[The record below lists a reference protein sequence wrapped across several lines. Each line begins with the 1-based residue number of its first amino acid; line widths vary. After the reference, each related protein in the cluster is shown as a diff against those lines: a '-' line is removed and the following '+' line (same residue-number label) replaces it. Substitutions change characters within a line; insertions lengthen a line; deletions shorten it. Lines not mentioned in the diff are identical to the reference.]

1 MGQNKVHGSSMCRTA
16 LPQQAFGAKRALGT
30 LIISLT
36 LLMLLMLPP
45 TITDAA
51 PAKTDEDVK
60 RIQTLIQHGYPDKA
74 VTEAKRTLS
83 RKKVRNTT
91 RFQLLG
97 LIADAEYIHASA
109 SFFDNIDAAVEANKA
124 LLQEFPQRSDGAR
137 IRWRI
142 VKLYWKN
149 RQVDAALAA
158 TQKLR
163 SIHGHS
169 KESHL
174 SWLVDAQINYHLGR
188 YSKARSALLQFSL
201 QSHGKKE
208 QAQQLVWTGMIDIK
222 EDRFKQ
228 AIKGFNNSFRVDQSV
243 IRSNPELF
251 AEYIILLSKLNH
263 NALAMQYS
271 NDFLASYSDTKSRPK
286 VRLMRADLLSKETDN
301 HGDEEAMREYMNLS
315 EQHAETTLGRQAFMR
330 KVMLQ
335 IKTKDDFQSLK
346 PALVAFKKLAR
357 HFQMSIIED
366 EATLN
371 QAILWA
377 RLAKS
382 KADDAPAGSIDAAL
396 ENFAKAT
403 AGTSQEIRIKA
414 ITKGQ
419 AIFEEYLKILLDKN
433 KLLQSVALWKRYPT
447 LRDKVHDQTKF
458 KIAHAMRL
466 LTQYDQA
473 EKLLNRLYLRH
484 SGTLRGQQIK
494 LEQARLWLDTK
505 NPKGI
510 DHINRWLSEH
520 EFTIYRPELLLLV
533 AQMQLSTQRF
543 DAAFQTIVQI
553 SPDDLIQGLRPDYW
567 KLRANIAE
575 ARKRW
580 HVASHAWKQFGLNN
594 LDNKALALRRRALAL
609 FKAEDY
615 AAAEPLWL
623 RIPEVDQDPGWRY
636 YLNMSRYHNGKWQQ
650 ALKELRLLEKDKK
663 AGIYNALASLALAE
677 HEANQI
683 LKENP

>member
-1 MGQNKVHGSSMCRTA
+1 MVFHKSHNDC
-16 LPQQAFGAKRALGT
+16 PKRLLA
-30 LIISLT
+30 LIIGLA
-36 LLMLLMLPP
+36 LLMLLP
-45 TITDAA
+45 TPTDAA
-51 PAKTDEDVK
+51 PAKVDTEIK

-74 VTEAKRTLS
+74 VIEAKRALS
-83 RKKVRNTT
+83 HRKVRNTT

-109 SFFDNIDAAVEANKA
+109 SFFDDIDAAVEANKA
-124 LLQEFPQRSDGAR
+124 VLQEFPQRSDGAR

-174 SWLVDAQINYHLGR
+174 SWLVDAQINYHLRR
-188 YSKARSALLQFSL
+188 YSKSRSALLQFSL
-201 QSHGKKE
+201 QSRGKKE
-208 QAQQLVWTGMIDIK
+208 QAQQLAWTGMIDIK

-228 AIKGFNNSFRVDQSV
+228 AIKGFDHAFRVDQSV

-251 AEYIILLSKLNH
+251 AEYIMLLSKLNR

-271 NDFLASYSDTKSRPK
+271 NDFLASYSDTKLRPK
-286 VRLMRADLLSKETDN
+286 VRLMRADLLVKDPNN
-301 HGDEEAMREYMNLS
+301 HGDEAMREYMNLS

-330 KVMLQ
+330 KVMLH

-382 KADDAPAGSIDAAL
+382 KADDTPAGSIDAAL

-403 AGTSQEIRIKA
+403 AGTSQAIRNQA

-419 AIFEEYLKILLDKN
+419 AIFEGYLKILLDKN
-433 KLLQSVALWKRYPT
+433 NILQSVALWKRYPT
-447 LRDKVHDQTKF
+447 LRDKVPDQTKF

-494 LEQARLWLDTK
+494 LEQARLWLDNK

-533 AQMQLSTQRF
+533 AQIQLSTQRF

-553 SPDDLIQGLRPDYW
+553 SPDDLIQALRPDYW

-594 LDNKALALRRRALAL
+594 PNNKALALRRRALAL

-623 RIPEVDQDPGWRY
+623 RIPEVDQDPGSRY

-650 ALKELRLLEKDKK
+650 ALKELRLLAKEKT
-663 AGIYNALASLALAE
+663 AGIYSALASLALAE
-677 HEANQI
+677 HEANEI
-683 LKENP
+683 LRENP